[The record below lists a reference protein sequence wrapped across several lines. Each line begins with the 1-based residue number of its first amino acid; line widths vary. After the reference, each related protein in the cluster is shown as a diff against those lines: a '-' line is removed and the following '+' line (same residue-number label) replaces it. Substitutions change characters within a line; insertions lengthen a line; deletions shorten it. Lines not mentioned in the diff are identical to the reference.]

1 VYWRWKANQ
10 LTHGY
15 NDAAIRIKVA
25 RSRVVTKH
33 FSTSPAFSQR
43 AHRFLVRPFVGTII
57 FEARKEMKHHAAP
70 SEPKQTPSLRSSGN
84 VSIDTATL
92 ELLRR
97 WRIEDATQDAEEI
110 RAAEKEIADF
120 KRAMNENRTTA
131 GESLLYP

>member
-1 VYWRWKANQ
+1 
-10 LTHGY
+10 
-15 NDAAIRIKVA
+15 
-25 RSRVVTKH
+25 
-33 FSTSPAFSQR
+33 
-43 AHRFLVRPFVGTII
+43 
-57 FEARKEMKHHAAP
+57 MKHRAAP
-70 SEPKQTPSLRSSGN
+70 SEPTQTPSLRSSGN